1 MAIPDRWLEPSPPLA
16 VDDLR
21 RPRLLKR
28 DDPQTL
34 AFEQLTAF
42 DDLPLTDEP
51 PSSGLVTNALSIRS
65 SSRAVPMVASVRSG
79 APLES

>member
-34 AFEQLTAF
+34 GFEQLVAL
-42 DDLPLTDEP
+42 DHLPLTDEP
-51 PSSGLVTNALSIRS
+51 PSNGLATKA
-65 SSRAVPMVASVRSG
+65 
-79 APLES
+79 

>member
-1 MAIPDRWLEPSPPLA
+1 MAIPDRWFEPSPPLA
-16 VDDLR
+16 VDDVR

-34 AFEQLTAF
+34 AFEQLAAF

-51 PSSGLVTNALSIRS
+51 PSNGLVTNALSVPSAS
-65 SSRAVPMVASVRSG
+65 SPRAAAVG
-79 APLES
+79 G